1 MSAIVKSEASKRVT
15 FTHIEKMMFPE
26 AGVTKGDLLAYYA
39 QISPKLLPHL
49 KDRPITVERLPDG
62 LSKPNAPRFWQKNT
76 PDYYPKW
83 IPRVNIPTEQGKDV
97 HYALINEVDALL
109 YFVNQGAITFH
120 TFFSRVKS
128 LEKPNFVLFDLDVG
142 DAKFADAV
150 KIAQTLHKLLD
161 AQKAKSF
168 PKTSGKRGLHVVVPW
183 KRPGGY
189 PAARAWAV
197 EMAVIVVKALPKIA
211 TTKRSIAKRGERVY
225 VDVMQNDLGKHVV
238 PPYIVRATPL
248 ATVSTPLLWK
258 DVTARLSPQKFTMLE
273 VLNRFNR
280 IKDPMAALA
289 P

>member
-1 MSAIVKSEASKRVT
+1 MPATESKRVT

-39 QISPKLLPHL
+39 QISPRLLPHL

-76 PDYYPKW
+76 PEYYPKW
-83 IPRVNIPTEQGKDV
+83 IPRVNIPTEDGRDV
-97 HYALINEVDALL
+97 HYALINDLDALL

-120 TFFSRVKS
+120 TFFSRVNS
-128 LEKPNFVLFDLDVG
+128 LKNPDFVLFDLDVG
-142 DAKFADAV
+142 DAKFTDAV
-150 KIAQTLHKLLD
+150 KIAQTIRKLLD

-168 PKTSGKRGLHVVVPW
+168 PKTSGKRGLHVLVPW

-197 EMAVIVVKALPKIA
+197 EVAASTVKARPNIA
-211 TTKRSIAKRGERVY
+211 TTERSIAKRGNRVY

-248 ATVSTPLLWK
+248 ATVSTPLDWEE
-258 DVTARLSPQKFTMLE
+258 VANRLNPEKFTMPA
-273 VLNRFNR
+273 VLARAKR
-280 IKDPMAALA
+280 AKQDPMKALLG
-289 P
+289 

>member
-128 LEKPNFVLFDLDVG
+128 LENPDFVLFDLDVG

-161 AQKAKSF
+161 AQTDLACLRIAGVLPLTRVVRHNVAGPVF
-168 PKTSGKRGLHVVVPW
+168 VLGL
-183 KRPGGY
+183 
-189 PAARAWAV
+189 
-197 EMAVIVVKALPKIA
+197 
-211 TTKRSIAKRGERVY
+211 
-225 VDVMQNDLGKHVV
+225 
-238 PPYIVRATPL
+238 
-248 ATVSTPLLWK
+248 
-258 DVTARLSPQKFTMLE
+258 
-273 VLNRFNR
+273 
-280 IKDPMAALA
+280 
-289 P
+289 